1 MREITFSSSLN
12 YGNWDLKIPNL
23 SPAQNFGEIGSIWT
37 YKAVEEFQPQNPDKI
52 IILESIGVEEI
63 GGQMCNVIQRT
74 NGSCE
79 TAIDKI
85 NYVFSN
91 IENLNLE
98 RIELNLLEK
107 GIFVAIIE
115 LDNKSRFLRK
125 LIVI

>member
-1 MREITFSSSLN
+1 LN
-12 YGNWDLKIPNL
+12 IKIVNI
-23 SPAQNFGEIGSIWT
+23 NGSI
-37 YKAVEEFQPQNPDKI
+37 I
-52 IILESIGVEEI
+52 
-63 GGQMCNVIQRT
+63 
-74 NGSCE
+74 
-79 TAIDKI
+79 
-85 NYVFSN
+85 SN